1 MILRAKKISG
11 PEAYRI
17 GLVHEL
23 WPVQE
28 LKTRA
33 IALAHELAR
42 QPAGAV
48 RSMLKVIVGSED
60 KSLGQLLIAER
71 AAIKEN
77 QGTADAKEGMM
88 AFMQKRAPVFNQ
100 S

>member
-1 MILRAKKISG
+1 
-11 PEAYRI
+11 
-17 GLVHEL
+17 
-23 WPVQE
+23 
-28 LKTRA
+28 
-33 IALAHELAR
+33 
-42 QPAGAV
+42 
-48 RSMLKVIVGSED
+48 MLKVIVGSED